1 MITYKRGGPLAIPFR
16 WSRYDQARPFAA
28 DHDISEIQGRISN
41 LVGPI
46 SKREARIRVE
56 QSGVPVLALVSP
68 ADLQQ
73 LERLDREK
81 AAHWEALAA
90 IGAAFADVPLEE
102 LEAEITRIL
111 TEGPQTDDGE
121 LERKLA

>member
-1 MITYKRGGPLAIPFR
+1 MTK
-16 WSRYDQARPFAA
+16 QAPSTQTI
-28 DHDISEIQGRISN
+28 DISEIQGRLSN
-41 LVGPI
+41 LVGSI

-56 QSGVPVLALVSP
+56 QSGVPVLALVSA
-68 ADLQQ
+68 ADLRQ

-81 AAHWEALAA
+81 AARWEALAA

-102 LEAEITRIL
+102 LEAEITRIV
-111 TEGPQTDDGE
+111 TEGPQTKDGE